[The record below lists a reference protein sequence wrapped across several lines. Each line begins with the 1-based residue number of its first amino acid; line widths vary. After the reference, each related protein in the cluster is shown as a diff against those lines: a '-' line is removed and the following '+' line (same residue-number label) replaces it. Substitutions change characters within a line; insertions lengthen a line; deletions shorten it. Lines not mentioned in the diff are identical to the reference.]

1 MASQIRAGFVWEICR
16 DSGEWVIVDLGFS
29 ARQRSCG
36 IWTEACEEPV
46 VLTFGCLVKRVCKE
60 ARGGAYRGPLNLL
73 LEAPLSVAFNEARN
87 PTRRRCDAKD
97 GKYRDW
103 YVNAGATTLI
113 AADHLLRNLNG
124 CQIQR
129 EVRLF
134 EGFVSF
140 KAPKDDVN
148 PSKNRINPH
157 KRDVLQLKHAVWN
170 PNSARVF
177 APWELKQQK
186 NDTVQSAFAFLCEG
200 LVPPV
205 IRVDPP
211 TD

>member
-1 MASQIRAGFVWEICR
+1 MSPQIRAGSVGEICK

-29 ARQRSCG
+29 AKQRSCG
-36 IWTEACEEPV
+36 IWTEAYEEPV

-60 ARGGAYRGPLNLL
+60 ARAGAYRGPLNLL

-140 KAPKDDVN
+140 KDPNDKAKTQDE
-148 PSKNRINPH
+148 RMQEH
-157 KRDVLQLKHAVWN
+157 KRDVLQLKRAICD
-170 PNSARVF
+170 PNTACIFDPEDLVQER
-177 APWELKQQK
+177 E
-186 NDTVQSAFAFLCEG
+186 TIQSAFAFLCEG

>member
-1 MASQIRAGFVWEICR
+1 MASQIRAGSVKEICK
-16 DSGEWVIVDLGFS
+16 DSGEWIIVDLGFS

-36 IWTEACEEPV
+36 IWTEACEEPA

-60 ARGGAYRGPLNLL
+60 ARDADRGQLNLL
-73 LEAPLSVAFNEARN
+73 LEAPLSVAFKKNDN
-87 PTRRRCDAKD
+87 PTRRLCDAKD
-97 GKYRDW
+97 GKYRPW

-113 AADHLLRNLNG
+113 AADHLLRKLND

-140 KAPKDDVN
+140 KAPK
-148 PSKNRINPH
+148 PQAKTQRERKQEH
-157 KRDVLQLKHAVWN
+157 KRDVLQLKNAVWN
-170 PNSARVF
+170 PNTACIFGPDDLVQ
-177 APWELKQQK
+177 EGE
-186 NDTVQSAFAFLCEG
+186 TIQSAFAFLCKNP
-200 LVPPV
+200 VPPV

>member
-1 MASQIRAGFVWEICR
+1 MASQIRAGFVKEICK
-16 DSGEWVIVDLGFS
+16 DSVEWIIVDLGFS

-36 IWTEACEEPV
+36 IWTEAYEEPV

-60 ARGGAYRGPLNLL
+60 AQDADRGPLNLL
-73 LEAPLSVAFNEARN
+73 LEAPLSVAFKKNGN
-87 PTRRRCDAKD
+87 PTRRQCDAKD
-97 GKYRDW
+97 GKYRPW

-113 AADHLLRNLNG
+113 AADHLLRNLND

-140 KAPKDDVN
+140 KAPKDDAN
-148 PSKNRINPH
+148 PSKKRINPH
-157 KRDVLQLKHAVWN
+157 KHDVLQLKHAVWN
-170 PNSARVF
+170 PNPACIF

-186 NDTVQSAFAFLCEG
+186 NDTVRSAFAFLYKG